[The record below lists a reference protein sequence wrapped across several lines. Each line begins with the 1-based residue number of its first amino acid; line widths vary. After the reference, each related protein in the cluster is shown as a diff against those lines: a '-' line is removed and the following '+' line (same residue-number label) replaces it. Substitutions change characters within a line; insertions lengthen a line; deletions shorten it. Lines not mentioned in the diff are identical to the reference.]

1 VYVYCEGFRI
11 GVAIYLYVEQL
22 LFQGKMFT
30 EIQGRRNGGALRGH
44 RCPYIP
50 VSQVISWFMKINLK
64 QIYCNYSCTPKI
76 QDGFL

>member
-1 VYVYCEGFRI
+1 MFDQFHTKFLLKFFSRVSKLVYVYCEGFRI

-30 EIQGRRNGGALRGH
+30 EIQGRRNRGALRGH

-50 VSQVISWFMKINLK
+50 IS
-64 QIYCNYSCTPKI
+64 
-76 QDGFL
+76 